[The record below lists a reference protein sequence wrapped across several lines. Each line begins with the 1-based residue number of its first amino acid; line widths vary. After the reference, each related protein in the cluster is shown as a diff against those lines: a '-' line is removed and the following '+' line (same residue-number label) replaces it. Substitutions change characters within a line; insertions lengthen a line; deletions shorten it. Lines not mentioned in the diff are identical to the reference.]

1 MSIGQ
6 FVSILLARWRV
17 ALSIL
22 LVTVA
27 ATLLVTLVL
36 PKTYTG
42 SSSVMVQLASPD
54 PIAGVAYAIT
64 LAPQVMA
71 TQVDILNSDRV
82 AQNVVRTLKL
92 NENPEMRAA
101 WQDAT
106 QGRGSFEAWYG
117 GLLKLNLEVLTTQS
131 NVIIVNYKAKDAKA
145 SAVMANGFVQAYL
158 DTALEMRVDP
168 ARRSSGFFEAR
179 AKELRE
185 SVETAQ
191 AKLSTYQRENG
202 IIATDERLDIETAR
216 LNELSSQ
223 LVAVQMLAAESSSR
237 QGQAAV
243 SSDRMQDVLTN
254 GLLAQI
260 KADMSRQEAR
270 LAELTSRLG
279 DANPQVREARAALA
293 GTRAR
298 LDSET
303 GRVIGGVGVSNKIN
317 ASREAE
323 IRAALDGQRN
333 RVIKLREQRDG
344 MSSLVRDVENAQ
356 KSYDAVLARLNTTT
370 MESQATLTNL
380 SVLTTATEP
389 ADPSSPKLGL
399 NIGIA
404 VFVGMMLAV
413 GAALVLELANR
424 RVRTVD
430 DVLQVLDLPVLGILP
445 RPDKRR
451 MFSKVLAT
459 PMQRR
464 LLGYTGTEAS
474 KAT

>member
-6 FVSILLARWRV
+6 FISILLARWKI

-22 LVTVA
+22 LVTVSIA
-27 ATLLVTLVL
+27 LLVTLLL

-42 SSSVMVQLASPD
+42 SSSVMVQLATPD
-54 PIAGVAYAIT
+54 PIAGVTFAIT

-71 TQVDILNSDRV
+71 TQVDIINSDRV
-82 AQNVVRTLKL
+82 AQRVVRDLKL
-92 NENPEMRAA
+92 NENPDVRAA

-117 GLLKLNLEVLTTQS
+117 GVLKLNLEVLTTQS
-131 NVIIVNYKAKDAKA
+131 NVITLNYKAKDAKA
-145 SAVMANGFVQAYL
+145 AATMANAYVQAYL

-185 SVETAQ
+185 SVDTAQ

-223 LVAVQMLAAESSSR
+223 LVAVQVLAVETSSR
-237 QGQAAV
+237 QGQVAG
-243 SSDRMQDVLTN
+243 SSDRIQDVLTN
-254 GLLAQI
+254 ALLTQI

-279 DANPQVREARAALA
+279 EANPQVREARASLA
-293 GTRAR
+293 GTRSR

-303 GRVIGGVGVSNKIN
+303 SRVVGGVGVSNKIN

-323 IRAALDGQRN
+323 IRAALDAQRN
-333 RVIKLREQRDG
+333 RVLKLREQRDG
-344 MSSLVRDVENAQ
+344 MGSLVRDVENAQ

-370 MESQATLTNL
+370 VESLATLTNL
-380 SVLTTATEP
+380 SVLTTATES
-389 ADPSSPKLGL
+389 ADPSFPKIGL
-399 NIGIA
+399 NMALATFSGLLLAIG
-404 VFVGMMLAV
+404 V
-413 GAALVLELANR
+413 ALILELTNR

-430 DVLQVLDLPVLGILP
+430 DVMHVLELPVLGILP

-464 LLGYTGTEAS
+464 LLGYSGSEAS